1 MKHISKLSSKITIFF
16 IVIILIT
23 LLSVAIPSY
32 TTIVGESNDILSQQL
47 NQRVVCAWD
56 VAQGL
61 KDNSTTSEQGREA
74 FAKYI
79 ISRIVGDN
87 GYGYALG
94 TEGQVIFHPND
105 ELIGQNMGDE
115 KFVQDII
122 SDKEYFENNSYGSVK
137 VRQTDYKWNG
147 EEKFSYYTYYEPWDM
162 FIVLSGEYRDFT
174 AARDNGLLILGGV
187 GLAILIISSIV
198 VYYISKKYT
207 KSISKIS
214 NAMEEVEQG
223 NLDIDH
229 IEVNTK
235 DEISIMARGFNSMVD
250 SLRTLTNR
258 VKKSAK
264 KLDDSIYSV
273 TNGVNETVANSDRVA
288 QSIEEI
294 ASASNSLAQEIEGGT
309 MSVKDISDSTIDT
322 NESAK
327 RMKEIT
333 DNLTKHIKKSSNIT
347 KALSEKS
354 NETENNFSM
363 VSKNVHLLKEQSL
376 KITDVTE
383 VIRSISEQT
392 NMLALNAAIESARA
406 GEYGKGFSVVAE
418 EIRKLSQQTSEQTDA
433 ISEVIGKVQEEIDDI
448 VQNVDDT
455 NRVLDK
461 QSKIV
466 GSTERTFNNIEKLTK
481 EMVDNIEVVTE
492 KISRIADNSDS
503 TLSMIES
510 ISATGEETAASAQQV
525 SDLTDSQFEQI
536 KNIGTT
542 MSGLKELS
550 KELED
555 TIKKFETN

>member
-1 MKHISKLSSKITIFF
+1 MNKISSKITIFF

-162 FIVLSGEYRDFT
+162 LIVLSGEYRDFT

-187 GLAILIISSIV
+187 GLAILIVSSIV
-198 VYYISKKYT
+198 VYYISRKYT